1 MHLGCFTLKIHDT
14 RKVNKSVCQELLKV
28 VQPRGT
34 FSAVYR
40 KDNKVVKNEVFLSN
54 VSIQKKIG
62 QRQLL

>member
-28 VQPRGT
+28 VQPHGT

-40 KDNKVVKNEVFLSN
+40 KDNKVVKNVFLSN